1 MSLLQIAYDFTGD
14 DEPRVTMSLEWAWGD
29 SPTSPAR
36 NLIVPPRKV
45 VSIMQMHHAPAAF
58 PVTVSGVL
66 HARERSRINPL
77 IAGHLGEE
85 PLTTNAGMPTLKA

>member
-1 MSLLQIAYDFTGD
+1 
-14 DEPRVTMSLEWAWGD
+14 
-29 SPTSPAR
+29 
-36 NLIVPPRKV
+36 
-45 VSIMQMHHAPAAF
+45 MQMHHAPAAF